1 MKSRSDSRYWT
12 QYSRDGCVPWS
23 TWRARSPP
31 RPAVDDA
38 VDVAAAVLTDEGEG
52 GGAVDDLGEVDT
64 LVFGGQVE
72 LEQEGP
78 REGFMACEP

>member
-1 MKSRSDSRYWT
+1 
-12 QYSRDGCVPWS
+12 
-23 TWRARSPP
+23 
-31 RPAVDDA
+31 VDDA